1 MTHVLEIL
9 QNSLNETPAVDI
21 LYIVFKIGLFTV
33 FRFQNQ
39 EFGRKV
45 SFRSTAIYLFASKV

>member
-21 LYIVFKIGLFTV
+21 LYIVVKIGLFTV
-33 FRFQNQ
+33 FRFRNQ

-45 SFRSTAIYLFASKV
+45 SFPSTAIYLFASKV